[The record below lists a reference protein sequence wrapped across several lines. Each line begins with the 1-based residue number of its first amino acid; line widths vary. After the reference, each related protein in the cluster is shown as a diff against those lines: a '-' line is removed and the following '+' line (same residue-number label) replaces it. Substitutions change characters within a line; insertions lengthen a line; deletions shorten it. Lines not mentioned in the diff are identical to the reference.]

1 MSDIK
6 LHWHNHKYFPYE
18 KELGIRELK
27 TLLSVTDIICND
39 KSVTIKSSAITEK
52 KLDRLVYFSDYIKD
66 GCTVETLQRRLEK
79 SCSITGNHKK
89 QSTRYSV
96 HGIHEYKG
104 KFNPQ
109 IVRGILNILN
119 IKEGSKLLDPFC
131 GSGTTLVESTH
142 SNMEG
147 YGTDMNPLAIYISNS
162 KLLALNTKA
171 SILLEHFRNIFAT
184 FDTTVISN
192 HEDEYTEYL
201 RDWFP
206 EDNYNIIE
214 RLRVSILK
222 EGGEYKSIFFVLAS
236 DILRDYSLQEPADL
250 RIRRRKSPFPD
261 ISFMEAFKIKFDN
274 FLANLLA
281 SQNIVGLMNQKGLAT
296 LWDSRESMLKVDT
309 LDGSKFDVAIT
320 SPPYA
325 TALPYIDTQRLSL
338 IWLRFLDKKEV
349 KNLEASLTGSRE
361 LLTKARKELQHNFL
375 NNTSNLTKS
384 VYKYCLELNESLS
397 EDDGFRRQA
406 VPYLMYRYFSD
417 MQAMFISVKNSLKLN
432 APFALVVGHN
442 HTTLGGKRFDVDTP
456 ELLKE
461 VALSVGWKHQ
471 ESFPLQAYHRYD
483 LHSKNA
489 VKHETLLILRKND

>member
-1 MSDIK
+1 M
-6 LHWHNHKYFPYE
+6 
-18 KELGIRELK
+18 
-27 TLLSVTDIICND
+27 
-39 KSVTIKSSAITEK
+39 
-52 KLDRLVYFSDYIKD
+52 
-66 GCTVETLQRRLEK
+66 
-79 SCSITGNHKK
+79 
-89 QSTRYSV
+89 
-96 HGIHEYKG
+96 
-104 KFNPQ
+104 
-109 IVRGILNILN
+109 
-119 IKEGSKLLDPFC
+119 
-131 GSGTTLVESTH
+131 
-142 SNMEG
+142 
-147 YGTDMNPLAIYISNS
+147 
-162 KLLALNTKA
+162 
-171 SILLEHFRNIFAT
+171 
-184 FDTTVISN
+184 
-192 HEDEYTEYL
+192 
-201 RDWFP
+201 
-206 EDNYNIIE
+206 
-214 RLRVSILK
+214 K

-349 KNLEASLTGSRE
+349 KNLEASLTGRRE

-461 VALSVGWKHQ
+461 VAVSVGWKHQ

>member
-171 SILLEHFRNIFAT
+171 SILLEHFQNIFAT

-338 IWLRFLDKKEV
+338 I
-349 KNLEASLTGSRE
+349 
-361 LLTKARKELQHNFL
+361 
-375 NNTSNLTKS
+375 
-384 VYKYCLELNESLS
+384 
-397 EDDGFRRQA
+397 
-406 VPYLMYRYFSD
+406 
-417 MQAMFISVKNSLKLN
+417 
-432 APFALVVGHN
+432 
-442 HTTLGGKRFDVDTP
+442 
-456 ELLKE
+456 
-461 VALSVGWKHQ
+461 
-471 ESFPLQAYHRYD
+471 
-483 LHSKNA
+483 
-489 VKHETLLILRKND
+489 